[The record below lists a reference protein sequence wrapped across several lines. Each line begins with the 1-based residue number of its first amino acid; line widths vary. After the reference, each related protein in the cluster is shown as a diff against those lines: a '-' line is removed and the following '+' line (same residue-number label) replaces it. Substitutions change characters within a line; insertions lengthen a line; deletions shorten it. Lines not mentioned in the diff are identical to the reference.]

1 VCAWV
6 ELRRSYAPERYVPHP
21 SASPVSH
28 PVTHQ
33 VTDLVEHELE
43 TAATEV
49 ERMTAGKPARSER
62 LVARQQA
69 QAKYSRFE
77 AEVRQHRLLDCCAY
91 WWSPNA
97 ACCTVHVAALPPGGA
112 SKCLLEPH

>member
-1 VCAWV
+1 M
-6 ELRRSYAPERYVPHP
+6 
-21 SASPVSH
+21 SH
-28 PVTHQ
+28 PLPQQ

-77 AEVRQHRLLDCCAY
+77 AEVR
-91 WWSPNA
+91 A
-97 ACCTVHVAALPPGGA
+97 AELVAHVALIDVLQSVFLVPV
-112 SKCLLEPH
+112 